1 MRFGVFAIAGLAA
14 LSCGP
19 IYPDTQAA
27 TPSSAAPGAG
37 PSWQAPPQPVPGPA
51 PTPSVAPGP
60 AVAEAAPP
68 PTADSAAQQW
78 VDAHNRARAK
88 HCAAPLTW
96 SPRLAAIAQKWA
108 DTLRARHCSF
118 EHSGGT
124 TGENLAAGTIGALD
138 PTSTV
143 DYWYSEIKDYKFPNG
158 GFSETTGHF
167 TQVVWKG
174 TTSVGCGHS
183 QCNGNDIWVCEYDPA
198 GNWEGQYR
206 ENVLPPGCRH

>member
-1 MRFGVFAIAGLAA
+1 MRLGVLVIALG
-14 LSCGP
+14 CGP
-19 IYPDTQAA
+19 IYPDTQAG
-27 TPSSAAPGAG
+27 TPTSSGPGS
-37 PSWQAPPQPVPGPA
+37 PTWQAPPPAQSVPGPTPTASA
-51 PTPSVAPGP
+51 PEPGLD
-60 AVAEAAPP
+60 AVTVAEATPP
-68 PTADSAAQQW
+68 PTDSMAQQF

-96 SPRLAAIAQKWA
+96 SPRLASIAQKWA

-206 ENVLPPGCRH
+206 ENVLPPGCRR